1 VRPDTVRS
9 AALIR
14 EARLRAGMS
23 QQELAARSG
32 KERTVIARWEQGTN
46 APSLDTLIDVLRAC
60 GYDVPLNLVAYDP
73 EPDQRI
79 AELQMLSPERRLD
92 RFLDQDAPER

>member
-1 VRPDTVRS
+1 MRPDTVRS
-9 AALIR
+9 AALLR
-14 EARLRAGMS
+14 EARLRAGLS

-92 RFLDQDAPER
+92 RFLGEQPSDR

>member
-1 VRPDTVRS
+1 MRPDTVRS

-14 EARLRAGMS
+14 EARLRAGLS
-23 QQELAARSG
+23 QHELAERSG

-46 APSLDTLIDVLRAC
+46 APSLDTLVDIIRAC
-60 GYDVPLNLVAYDP
+60 GFDVPLNLVDYDP
-73 EPDQRI
+73 EPDQRM

-92 RFLDQDAPER
+92 RFLDQDFSDR